1 MKASE
6 KQMGKRLAISAITIG
21 LLATSVAP
29 AHAAVKAG
37 AKCTTAKAKIVDH
50 TSIITLNSL
59 IHDYQHTHGKINLIG
74 FENHRQLSH
83 APTSTRI
90 LKRN

>member
-1 MKASE
+1 M
-6 KQMGKRLAISAITIG
+6 T
-21 LLATSVAP
+21 
-29 AHAAVKAG
+29 
-37 AKCTTAKAKIVDH
+37 KAKLVDH

-59 IHDYQHTHGKINLIG
+59 IHDYKDADGKINLIG
-74 FENHRQLSH
+74 FENHHQLSH

>member
-1 MKASE
+1 M
-6 KQMGKRLAISAITIG
+6 T
-21 LLATSVAP
+21 
-29 AHAAVKAG
+29 
-37 AKCTTAKAKIVDH
+37 KAKLVDH

-59 IHDYQHTHGKINLIG
+59 IHDYKHTHGKINLIG

-83 APTSTRI
+83 APNSTRI